1 MRTYGQILTVLMAVI
16 MLGSVV
22 VGTNVVLQK
31 ASAITGG
38 KDFKDLST
46 KFKQDVLN
54 LVSADPP
61 QPDREKQLAKLFDD
75 YEQKTL
81 KIFGLTPP
89 SIQAPPALR
98 NK

>member
-61 QPDREKQLAKLFDD
+61 QPDREKQLAKLFAD
-75 YEQKTL
+75 YEQETFK
-81 KIFGLTPP
+81 KFGLTTP
-89 SIQAPPALR
+89 SIQFPPALR
-98 NK
+98 N